1 MQHFSTF
8 LISWHT
14 EKMVLFVGHAVVN
27 WKGIRPYGLHG
38 KNDIFFILHNCKKN
52 EIETI
57 KKNVKY

>member
-1 MQHFSTF
+1 
-8 LISWHT
+8 
-14 EKMVLFVGHAVVN
+14 MVLFVGHAVVN

-52 EIETI
+52 EIEII